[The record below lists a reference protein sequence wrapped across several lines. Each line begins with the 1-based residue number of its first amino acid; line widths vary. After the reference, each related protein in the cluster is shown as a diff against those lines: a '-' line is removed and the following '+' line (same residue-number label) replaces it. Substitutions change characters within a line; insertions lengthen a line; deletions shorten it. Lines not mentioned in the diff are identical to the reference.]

1 MSDQRVPIP
10 GSELPSRA
18 GERWMT
24 EDASS
29 QTVTASVLLRRNPG
43 SSVSEQELLS
53 GHYKPASREAA
64 AAALEADP
72 QDIAAVRAFAAQYEL
87 KVLEENREAR
97 RIKIEGTVEQMDK
110 AFGVTLRWA
119 SDSNGHRYFTYSGSL
134 SVPQSLAGVVTAVL
148 GLDQRP
154 VAKHHAQ

>member
-10 GSELPSRA
+10 GSELPARV
-18 GERWMT
+18 GERWLPN
-24 EDASS
+24 DASS
-29 QTVTASVLLRRNPG
+29 QIVTASILLRRNPG

-64 AAALEADP
+64 AQALEANP
-72 QDIAAVRAFAAQYEL
+72 QDIAAVRTFVTQYGL
-87 KVLEENREAR
+87 KVIDENREAR
-97 RIKIEGTVEQMDK
+97 RIQVEGTVQQMDK

-119 SDSNGHRYFTYSGSL
+119 SDANGHRYLAYSGAL